1 MSSRRRDVT
10 LTLRVRRPAQG
21 KGAGCVV
28 RFLYLTSVV
37 VYEQLRKA
45 ENAEKLSGDGRCYH
59 HKWNETSLRW
69 AHFGDWIAGGRAHCR
84 PTGGCQCRR
93 GRERKIRRTGPQQCE
108 CGRTEQGRREGDTE
122 RSPRDWGIP
131 EAVWASGRHSLA
143 GSHWG
148 LLSATGGCFCSHGV
162 AYEGQFCSWS
172 RPQNLSGFR
181 RIYSGFSVPGREFIL
196 ASAEKVNPT
205 VQVSIALENRFAAA

>member
-28 RFLYLTSVV
+28 RFLYLTSVA

-93 GRERKIRRTGPQQCE
+93 GRERKVPRTGPQQCE
-108 CGRTEQGRREGDTE
+108 CSRTKQGRREGDAE
-122 RSPRDWGIP
+122 RGPRNRWIS
-131 EAVWASGRHSLA
+131 ETVRARGRDSLA
-143 GSHWG
+143 GSHWR
-148 LLSATGGCFCSHGV
+148 LLSASGGCFCPHGM
-162 AYEGQFCSWS
+162 AHEGQFCSWS
-172 RPQNLSGFR
+172 RPQNLPGCR
-181 RIYSGFSVPGREFIL
+181 RIYSRFSVPGREFVL
-196 ASAEKVNPT
+196 ASATKIVP
-205 VQVSIALENRFAAA
+205 VILVFSVVPGLYAAA